1 MSAFQSL
8 TVNKDGF
15 AFDSATGES
24 FTLNRCGQLVLKRL
38 QRGETQQEIVQ
49 FLCGRFEIAQSIAQR
64 DVADFC
70 QQLNTLGLTGG
81 NR

>member
-8 TVNKDGF
+8 TLTKEGF

-24 FTLNRCGQLVLKRL
+24 FTLNPCGQLILQRL
-38 QRGETQQEIVQ
+38 QNGETQPQIAR
-49 FLCGRFEIAQSIAQR
+49 FLCDRFDIAHRTAER

-70 QQLNTLGLTGG
+70 QQLNTLGLMGG